1 MLEISVIIVCIITLI
16 LLKIF
21 SNINFKELKKL
32 KIRKSEELEKLSDK
46 FPEEEKICKDI
57 LNKLNN
63 TSQVKVEKE
72 PEYESCLYTIFNNKI
87 TLGKFKQQYI
97 KIQTIAHECIH
108 SCQSKI
114 TLWSNFIFTNIYLI
128 YFYTIVILTIFNKL
142 SYTNIHM
149 IILIFLSIIQYIIR
163 YSLEYEAMIKARF
176 IAKEYIEENNILNK
190 EETEKL
196 INEYDE
202 INSIGIPFMNYY
214 TISINIVKIIL
225 FTFVSLI

>member
-176 IAKEYIEENNILNK
+176 IAKEYIEENNISNK